1 MSYHFRD
8 LCHHLDALPDEPSGI
23 ILATASQAI
32 RDVPAASSAHCT
44 AHSVLGD
51 GAGVRMQHESH
62 LEIDSSYVLNSVRN
76 VASMQEQVIFHFGWD
91 REKLKKHIF
100 DLIVTLI
107 SGERIAFAVKPEV
120 RLSSSNKDK
129 QSFEEHMQAVTWWA
143 YKMNFVDEVRI
154 LTEVD
159 LDPVSLYNAKVM
171 AAVRAVD
178 VDADKAA
185 QHALRGLP
193 AGGGLSLRELT
204 WAIGLGARGYRALI
218 RLLRTGEARLKAK
231 ERISPDAVIVN
242 ARDEKL
248 IQHLP
253 DRPVLVA
260 EPQPPLTVV

>member
-1 MSYHFRD
+1 MSYHFRN
-8 LCHHLDALPDEPSGI
+8 LGHHLDALPDELPGI
-23 ILATASQAI
+23 VLPTPSQAA

-62 LEIDSSYVLNSVRN
+62 LEIDISYILNSVRN
-76 VASMQEQVIFHFGWD
+76 VASMQEQVIFHFGWA
-91 REKLKKHIF
+91 REKQKKHIF
-100 DLIVTLI
+100 DVVVTLT
-107 SGERIAFAVKPEV
+107 SGERIAFAVKPEI
-120 RLSSSNKDK
+120 RLYSSSKE
-129 QSFEEHMQAVTWWA
+129 SFEEQMQAVTWWA
-143 YKMNFVDEVRI
+143 YETNFVDEVRI

-159 LDPVSLYNAKVM
+159 LDPVDQYNAKVM

-178 VDADKAA
+178 IDADNAA
-185 QHALRGLP
+185 QHALRSLP

-204 WAIGLGARGYRALI
+204 SAIGLGARGYRALI
-218 RLLRTGEARLKAK
+218 RLLRAGEARLHAK

-248 IQHLP
+248 IPHLP

-260 EPQPPLTVV
+260 EPKPALTVV

>member
-1 MSYHFRD
+1 MSNHFRD

-23 ILATASQAI
+23 ILATPSQAV

-51 GAGVRMQHESH
+51 GDGVRMQHESH

-76 VASMQEQVIFHFGWD
+76 VANMQEQVIFHFGWD
-91 REKLKKHIF
+91 RKKLKKHIF
-100 DLIVTLI
+100 DVVVTLI

-120 RLSSSNKDK
+120 RLYSSNK
-129 QSFEEHMQAVTWWA
+129 QSFVEHMQVVTWWA
-143 YKMNFVDEVRI
+143 YETNFVDEVRI

-159 LDPVSLYNAKVM
+159 LDPITLYNAKVM

-178 VDADKAA
+178 IDADNAA
-185 QHALRGLP
+185 QHALRSLP
-193 AGGGLSLRELT
+193 VGGGSSLRELT
-204 WAIGLGARGYRALI
+204 SAIGLGARGYRALI
-218 RLLRTGEARLKAK
+218 RLLRTGEARLQAK

-248 IQHLP
+248 IPNLP

-260 EPQPPLTVV
+260 EPQPALTVV

>member
-1 MSYHFRD
+1 MAYHFRN
-8 LCHHLDALPDEPSGI
+8 LCHHLDALPDELTGI
-23 ILATASQAI
+23 VLPTPSQAV

-62 LEIDSSYVLNSVRN
+62 LEIDSSYILNSVRN

-91 REKLKKHIF
+91 RKKLKKHIF
-100 DLIVTLI
+100 DVVVTLV

-120 RLSSSNKDK
+120 RLYSSKK
-129 QSFEEHMQAVTWWA
+129 ESFEEHMQAVTWWA
-143 YKMNFVDEVRI
+143 YETGFVNEVRI

-178 VDADKAA
+178 VDADNAA
-185 QHALRGLP
+185 QHALRNLP
-193 AGGGLSLRELT
+193 AGGGLSLREFT
-204 WAIGLGARGYRALI
+204 AVIGLGARGYRALI
-218 RLLRTGEARLKAK
+218 RLLRTGEARLQAK

-242 ARDEKL
+242 ARDENL
-248 IQHLP
+248 IPHLP

-260 EPQPPLTVV
+260 EPQPALTVV